1 MDQTP
6 PEIPAQRVD
15 DDGDF
20 AADGDDSDVAVVYKG
35 AKDKHIPT
43 GGGKGR
49 ERRRKEKMN
58 GMEKG
63 WGAF

>member
-1 MDQTP
+1 MKPP
-6 PEIPAQRVD
+6 PEIAAQRVD

-20 AADGDDSDVAVVYKG
+20 VVADGRDDSVVVVYKG

-43 GGGKGR
+43 GGG
-49 ERRRKEKMN
+49 RRGGKMN
-58 GMEKG
+58 GRKGMEKG

>member
-20 AADGDDSDVAVVYKG
+20 AADGDDSDVAVYKG